1 MDEEEIPSVEGYEIR
16 AGTRLGEILG
26 FTEELFYGFIEIIDD
41 GRLYLYYISSK
52 DPKMGNTTRLIAKWV
67 KMGFDVHVVR
77 PCPEMQRII
86 TRQGFEEYEEELPHR
101 YRTERHINVWRKR
114 SEQ

>member
-1 MDEEEIPSVEGYEIR
+1 MDEETPSVEGYEIR

-26 FTEELFYGFIEIIDD
+26 FREELFYGTMEILED

-52 DPKMGNTTRLIAKWV
+52 EPMEGNTTRLIQHWID
-67 KMGFDVHVVR
+67 MGFEVRIVR

-86 TRQGFEEYEEELPHR
+86 GRMGMVEHIEELPHR
-101 YRTERHINVWRKR
+101 YRAERNINVWRMHDR
-114 SEQ
+114 